1 MGGKGLQIFILIN
14 LPIIVLNAVSDRD
27 NQQPLTPAEQEA
39 CRQFEE
45 SDRAGRALF
54 HPRVASGKATPH
66 GLVFFEGICRFGVM
80 FLSGCYSVE
89 NGEWH
94 HRDNDDDVPT
104 PVGNPLEEAW
114 ERAMTVKAQLR
125 EDLDIGAWFVPVVVF
140 TDMAPDDDVIDET
153 RGRKVWLLW
162 GLDDLVERLIEL
174 PERDDLYP
182 RLNARFIAKEIDA
195 LSQQA
200 PRDAPAPEQMALD
213 LGAGLLVLQRAET
226 VNI

>member
-1 MGGKGLQIFILIN
+1 
-14 LPIIVLNAVSDRD
+14 
-27 NQQPLTPAEQEA
+27 
-39 CRQFEE
+39 
-45 SDRAGRALF
+45 
-54 HPRVASGKATPH
+54 
-66 GLVFFEGICRFGVM
+66 
-80 FLSGCYSVE
+80 
-89 NGEWH
+89 
-94 HRDNDDDVPT
+94 
-104 PVGNPLEEAW
+104 
-114 ERAMTVKAQLR
+114 MTVKAQLR

-200 PRDAPAPEQMALD
+200 PRAAPAPEQMALD